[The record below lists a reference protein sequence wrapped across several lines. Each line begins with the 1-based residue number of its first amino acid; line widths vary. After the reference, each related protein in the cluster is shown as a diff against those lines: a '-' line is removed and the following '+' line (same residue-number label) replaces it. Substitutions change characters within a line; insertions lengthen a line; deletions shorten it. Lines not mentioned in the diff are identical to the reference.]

1 MEKIFF
7 DEAERRDAFNRA
19 QTLEEMADL
28 EPVTMTQGQ
37 LKELM
42 NAAAEEAVEQ
52 YKNQKPPLTKED
64 IMKEPNRTKRL
75 QLIRENPQLF
85 R

>member
-1 MEKIFF
+1 MGKIFF
-7 DEAERRDAFNRA
+7 DEAERRDAFSRA

-52 YKNQKPPLTKED
+52 YKNQKPTLTKAD
-64 IMKEPNRTKRL
+64 IMKVKDTKER
-75 QLIRENPQLF
+75 QKLIRENPQLF
-85 R
+85 K

>member
-1 MEKIFF
+1 MGKIFF
-7 DEAERRDAFNRA
+7 DEAERRDAFSRA

-52 YKNQKPPLTKED
+52 YKNQKPALTKAD
-64 IMKEPNRTKRL
+64 IMKVKDTKERQRL
-75 QLIRENPQLF
+75 IKENPQLF